1 MGTLIYWQDE
11 ATGAIGV
18 VRLDAMQSES
28 PEDNLTITSH
38 PVEQGANVV
47 DHAREEP
54 TTLSVEGIVSSIPN
68 PAIDTDAGFQTIEI
82 TVPIMLRARNQ
93 IIELDPPKPPLA
105 LSPSGLIQAGVTAI
119 GSAIFGGPN
128 MSAEFAGETTKGKA
142 DLKGQF
148 YQQNSPRNRV
158 RDVYDALL
166 AVQSK
171 RQFVNV
177 STRDREHF
185 DMLIARVAK
194 PRALEDGSSAKFQID
209 FQRIRV
215 ASSQTVAAPKP
226 AEARGK
232 AGTSKGAQAAKP
244 DADPKQKRKTLAKA
258 ILDSLGS

>member
-18 VRLDAMQSES
+18 VRLDAMQTES

-54 TTLSVEGIVSSIPN
+54 PRLSVEGVVSSIPN
-68 PAIDTDAGFQTIEI
+68 PEVDTDAGFQTIEI
-82 TVPIMLRARNQ
+82 TVPAMQARPTQ
-93 IIELDPPKPPLA
+93 TIKLDPPQPPLA

-119 GSAIFGGPN
+119 GNALFGGPN
-128 MSAEFAGETTKGKA
+128 MNAEFAGEPIRGKA
-142 DLKGQF
+142 QLKGQF

-158 RDVYDALL
+158 REVYEALL
-166 AVQSK
+166 SVQAK
-171 RQFVNV
+171 RQLVNV

-185 DMLIARVAK
+185 DLLIARVAK

-209 FQRIRV
+209 FERIRV

-232 AGTSKGAQAAKP
+232 GATSKGSQAAKP
-244 DADPKQKRKTLAKA
+244 DTDPKQRRKTLTKQLIEA
-258 ILDSLGS
+258 LG